1 MVQEMKQEDGSG
13 GQRMTD
19 WNATVERGTTENR
32 KRTCPQEAQ
41 DQSELMNEVQVG
53 WGRMR

>member
-19 WNATVERGTTENR
+19 WNAAVERSTTENR
-32 KRTCPQEAQ
+32 KRTCPQEGQ